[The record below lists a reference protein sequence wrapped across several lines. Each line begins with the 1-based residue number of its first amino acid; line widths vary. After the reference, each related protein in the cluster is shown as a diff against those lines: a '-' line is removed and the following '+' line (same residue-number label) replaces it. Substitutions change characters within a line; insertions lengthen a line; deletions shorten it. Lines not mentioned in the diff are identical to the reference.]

1 MVKRKTMG
9 IILANMHDAVIGS
22 MSGNRALASLPF
34 AGRYRL
40 VDFNLSALVHAGIS
54 DVGVIVQEN
63 YHSLMRHIGA
73 GREWD
78 LARKIEGVLL
88 YPPFIGS
95 ISGNFTHNRV
105 NFIHNVLPYIEASS
119 SKYTI
124 LMDCNHVCNVD
135 VSDFVN
141 KHIDSGADV
150 SLLCYKPDKDSED
163 AAIRE
168 DMLVYDRTGR
178 VIDISHNVNVATRR
192 NTGLSMNIMV
202 MARDLLIELIED
214 AYERK
219 LATIEQDILLPNLRN
234 MYVRAQNFEGFARR
248 IRSVQ
253 SYFHATMSLLDP
265 ANSNSLFLKERPIY
279 TKVNDDAPA
288 RYGDGA
294 RVVNSLIADGC
305 DIDGY
310 VENCVL
316 FRGVKVQ
323 TGASAKNSILMQNSI
338 LHENADVSYVIADKY
353 VEINSGRSLV
363 GYETYPLYIH
373 KRSIV

>member
-9 IILANMHDAVIGS
+9 LILANMHDAVIGS
-22 MSGNRALASLPF
+22 MSGTRALASMPF

-40 VDFNLSALVHAGIS
+40 IDFNLSALVHAGIS
-54 DVGVIVQEN
+54 DVGVVVQEN

-78 LARKIEGVLL
+78 LARKREGVLL

-95 ISGNFTHNRV
+95 VSGNFTHNRV
-105 NFIHNVLPYIEASS
+105 NFIHNVLPYIRASS

-124 LMDCNHVCNVD
+124 LMDCNHVCNID

-141 KHIDSGADV
+141 NHIDSGADV
-150 SLLCYKPDKDSED
+150 SMLCYRPDEDSED

-168 DMLVYDRTGR
+168 DMFIYDRMGR
-178 VIDISHNVNVATRR
+178 IVDISSNVDMAKRK
-192 NTGLSMNIMV
+192 NTGLSMNTMV
-202 MARDLLIELIED
+202 MARDLLIDLIED
-214 AYERK
+214 AFERK
-219 LATIEQDILLPNLRN
+219 LPTIEQDILLPNLKT
-234 MYVRAQNFEGFARR
+234 MYIRAENFEGFARR

-265 ANSNSLFLKERPIY
+265 ANSNALFLKERPIY

-288 RYGDGA
+288 RYGNDA
-294 RVVNSLIADGC
+294 KVINSLIADGC
-305 DIDGY
+305 DIEGH

-316 FRGVKVQ
+316 FRGVKVAA
-323 TGASAKNSILMQNSI
+323 GASAINSILMQNSI
-338 LHENADVSYVIADKY
+338 LHENADVNYVIADKY